1 MSVEQA
7 LLSFALVAG
16 LLTLVPG
23 MDTALVLRSAV
34 SQGRGKAYATA
45 LGINT
50 GALVWGI
57 AAAVGASALLAASET
72 AFTVLKMAGA
82 VYLVWLGGRMLWTSF
97 RRRTDHPP
105 GAAEPDASAS
115 YARAWLTGMGTNL
128 LNPKVGVFYMAMIP
142 QFIPPD
148 VSPALMGTAL
158 ALVHNLEGLVFFS
171 AIIWGTH
178 VARSWLRTPA
188 VVRTIDRVT
197 GTVLVGFGVA
207 LAAEAR

>member
-45 LGINT
+45 LGVNT
-50 GALVWGI
+50 GPLVWGI

-72 AFTVLKMAGA
+72 AFTVLKIAGA
-82 VYLVWLGGRMLWTSF
+82 VYMVWLGGRMLWKSF
-97 RRRTDHPP
+97 SRRTDHPP
-105 GAAEPDASAS
+105 GGAEPDAAAS
-115 YARAWLTGMGTNL
+115 YASAWLTGMGTNL

-158 ALVHNLEGLVFFS
+158 AMVHNLEGLVFFS

-188 VVRTIDRVT
+188 VVRAIDRVT

>member
-34 SQGRGKAYATA
+34 SQGRGRAYATA

-72 AFTVLKMAGA
+72 AFTVLKIAGA
-82 VYLVWLGGRMLWTSF
+82 VYMVWLGGRMLWKSF
-97 RRRTDHPP
+97 RGRPAHVP
-105 GAAEPDASAS
+105 GAAAPEASAS
-115 YARAWLTGMGTNL
+115 YAQAWLTGVGTNL

-158 ALVHNLEGLVFFS
+158 AMVHNLEGLVFFS

-188 VVRTIDRVT
+188 VVRAIDRVT

-207 LAAEAR
+207 LAAESR

>member
-34 SQGRGKAYATA
+34 SQGRGRAYATA

-50 GALVWGI
+50 GALFWGI
-57 AAAVGASALLAASET
+57 AAAVGTSALLTASET
-72 AFTVLKMAGA
+72 AFTVLKIAGA
-82 VYLVWLGGRMLWTSF
+82 IYMVWLGGRMLWKSF
-97 RRRTDHPP
+97 RKRPADVPAAAGPEAP
-105 GAAEPDASAS
+105 GS
-115 YARAWLTGMGTNL
+115 YAQAWLTGVGTNL

-178 VARSWLRTPA
+178 VARQWLRTPA
-188 VVRTIDRVT
+188 VVRAIDRIA

>member
-1 MSVEQA
+1 VSVEQA
-7 LLSFALVAG
+7 LLPFALVAG

-50 GALVWGI
+50 GALAWGI

-72 AFTVLKMAGA
+72 AFTVLKVAGA
-82 VYLVWLGGRMLWTSF
+82 AYMAWLGFRMLWRSF
-97 RRRTDHPP
+97 RKPATHPADA
-105 GAAEPDASAS
+105 GAPAAPSS
-115 YARAWLTGMGTNL
+115 YVRAWLTGVGTNL
-128 LNPKVGVFYMAMIP
+128 LNPKVGVFYVAMIP
-142 QFIPPD
+142 QFIPPG
-148 VSPALMGTAL
+148 VSPALMGILL
-158 ALVHNLEGLVFFS
+158 ALVHNLEGLLFFS

-178 VARSWLRTPA
+178 AARKWLRTPA
-188 VVRTIDRVT
+188 VTRAIDRIT

-207 LAAEAR
+207 LAAESR

>member
-72 AFTVLKMAGA
+72 AFTVLKIAGA
-82 VYLVWLGGRMLWTSF
+82 AYMVWLGGRMLWKSF
-97 RRRTDHPP
+97 RRPAADMA
-105 GAAEPDASAS
+105 GAAEPEASAS
-115 YARAWLTGMGTNL
+115 YAKAWFTGVGTNL

-178 VARSWLRTPA
+178 VARKWLRTPA
-188 VVRTIDRVT
+188 IVRTIDRIT

>member
-72 AFTVLKMAGA
+72 GFTVLKFAGA
-82 VYLVWLGGRMLWTSF
+82 VYMVWLGGRMLWKSF
-97 RRRTDHPP
+97 RRRADVP
-105 GAAEPDASAS
+105 GAAEPEAPAS
-115 YARAWLTGMGTNL
+115 YARAWLTGVGTNL

-158 ALVHNLEGLVFFS
+158 AMVHNLEGLVFFS

-178 VARSWLRTPA
+178 VARTWLCAPA
-188 VVRTIDRVT
+188 VVRAIDRVT

>member
-72 AFTVLKMAGA
+72 AFTVLKIAGA
-82 VYLVWLGGRMLWTSF
+82 VYMVWLGGRMLWKSF
-97 RRRTDHPP
+97 RRRAMLMP

-115 YARAWLTGMGTNL
+115 YAKAWLTGVGTNL

-158 ALVHNLEGLVFFS
+158 AMVHNLEGLVFFS

-178 VARSWLRTPA
+178 VARQWLRTPA
-188 VVRTIDRVT
+188 VVRAIDRVT
-197 GTVLVGFGVA
+197 GTVLVGFGLA

>member
-1 MSVEQA
+1 MTVEQA

-34 SQGRGKAYATA
+34 TQGRGKAYATA

-50 GALVWGI
+50 GALIWGV

-72 AFTVLKMAGA
+72 AFTVLKFAGA
-82 VYLVWLGGRMLWTSF
+82 GYMVWLGGRMLWNSF
-97 RRRTDHPP
+97 RKPAPHV
-105 GAAEPDASAS
+105 AEADAPEAPSS
-115 YARAWLTGMGTNL
+115 YAAAGLTGMGTNL
-128 LNPKVGVFYMAMIP
+128 LNPKVGVFYVAMIP

-148 VSPALMGTAL
+148 VSPALMGTSL

-178 VARSWLRTPA
+178 LARKWLRTPA
-188 VVRTIDRVT
+188 VARWMDRIT
-197 GTVLVGFGVA
+197 GTVLVGFGVG
-207 LAAEAR
+207 LAAETR